1 MLKINEL
8 GLFCCWKTTEDHY
21 LTPEAAAAER
31 RGFKHL
37 VHHEVEYLVEGS
49 GRHARVPGSP
59 VRIAAARSPGAQ
71 RHAFKYLT
79 RTKIRQAGTRAPRPT
94 RRAFLVYT

>member
-1 MLKINEL
+1 MKLSTSLKV
-8 GLFCCWKTTEDHY
+8 
-21 LTPEAAAAER
+21 AA
-31 RGFKHL
+31 G
-37 VHHEVEYLVEGS
+37 
-49 GRHARVPGSP
+49 HARVPGSP

-71 RHAFKYLT
+71 RHAFQYLT